1 MSARE
6 QRTPAIGSCKPRVVT
21 AELSPAQWMAL
32 RFFARNSVFRSCRSA
47 EFQAKSRGTASQA
60 IKALKTSE
68 YLARQ

>member
-6 QRTPAIGSCKPRVVT
+6 RRTPL

-32 RFFARNSVFRSCRSA
+32 RFFTRNSVFRGCRSA

-60 IKALKTSE
+60 IKALKTTE

>member
-6 QRTPAIGSCKPRVVT
+6 QRTPAVGSCKPRVVT
-21 AELSPAQWMAL
+21 AELSPAQYDGGAL
-32 RFFARNSVFRSCRSA
+32 LR
-47 EFQAKSRGTASQA
+47 AKLGLPELSIRGISSEVSWHRA